1 VSLTPFVGPPVPIA
15 VAVLYVAAASVDVIT
30 RSDQTASWISAG
42 LLTTPLCGLWVLVYN
57 APMHGNSKPRFF
69 TIVEQ

>member
-1 VSLTPFVGPPVPIA
+1 MSLTPFVAPPVPIA
-15 VAVLYVAAASVDVIT
+15 VAVLYVAAASVDII

-42 LLTTPLCGLWVLVYN
+42 LLATPLCGLRVLVYN